1 MELKNISFDYCIKC
15 TICSVYCP
23 VSRVSSLFPG
33 PKYSGPDSERLR
45 IKNPSLADPS
55 IRFCTNCKRCE
66 TACPSHVKIA
76 DLIQTAK
83 YRYLKKKF
91 RLRDF
96 ILSRLDSLSRAM
108 IRVSGLANRLTRNRG
123 VKFLM
128 EMTLGINSRQTLPSF
143 ESSSFTRNFPG
154 DLGPQ
159 DGYREQVVYFP
170 GCSVNYMDHRL
181 GRDLVTVLNAMGIGV
196 SVPENRCCGVPA
208 IANSNL
214 GKARRDAEFNI
225 ASLEKA
231 MDRSGARTVL
241 TCSSGSLALKHEY
254 GNLLSLDNSR
264 ISGRTDYITAYL
276 DGRFEEGNIPPMKP
290 VSLRAAYHAPCHLER
305 AGGVMYTISLLK
317 KIPGLDLVILNSEC
331 CGMSGTFGFKKEYA
345 GISRDI
351 GTQLFRKIDAADPEV
366 VITDC
371 VTCKWQIEN
380 NTRCRVLHPVN
391 LLAIAVTGGGTGF

>member
-15 TICSVYCP
+15 TICTVYCP
-23 VSRVSSLFPG
+23 VSRVTHLFPG

-55 IRFCTNCKRCE
+55 IRYCTNCKRCE

-91 RLRDF
+91 RVRDF
-96 ILSRLDSLSRAM
+96 ILSRLDRVSRIM
-108 IRVSGLANRLTRNRG
+108 IRLSGTANYLMKNR
-123 VKFLM
+123 VIKFLM
-128 EMTLGINSRQTLPSF
+128 EVFLGITSHQTFPSF
-143 ESSSFTRNFPG
+143 ESSSFTRRFPG

-159 DGYREQVVYFP
+159 EGYGEQVVYFP

-214 GKARRDAEFNI
+214 RKARSDAKFNIDSLGKALD
-225 ASLEKA
+225 
-231 MDRSGARTVL
+231 DSGARAVL
-241 TCSSGSLALKHEY
+241 TCSSGSLALKYEY

-264 ISGRTDYITAYL
+264 ISDRTDYITVYL
-276 DGRFEEGNIPPMKP
+276 DGKFQEGKLPPMKP
-290 VSLRAAYHAPCHLER
+290 VNLRAAYHAPCHLER

-331 CGMSGTFGFKKEYA
+331 CGMSGTYGFKREYA

-351 GTQLFRKIDAADPEV
+351 GTQLFKKIDAADPEI

-380 NTRCRVLHPVN
+380 YTSYRVLHPVSV
-391 LLAIAVTGGGTGF
+391 LAMAVTGNMEE